1 MEVLCDAPRYDIVSE
16 ADLAIAAEKLD
27 EVKGDGH
34 NLGHSKL
41 FDGLS
46 GIQNWKPKYKG
57 KIKLAV

>member
-34 NLGHSKL
+34 NLGHTEL
-41 FDGLS
+41 FEGLS
-46 GIQNWKPKYKG
+46 GIQNWKPKYK
-57 KIKLAV
+57 